1 MAALAGGKGEAHKV
15 SVFKDE
21 RGTVIRAMDTAFFDE
36 GRAELK
42 ETAKEA
48 LKMIAPTLEK
58 TKRHVR
64 IEGHTD
70 NVPIKNV
77 EFKSNW
83 ELSARRATEVV
94 RYLIEKHRFPAD
106 RISVSGYAE
115 YRPIAANDSP
125 RNRAVNRRIEIII
138 LKGAEDS
145 PAQ

>member
-1 MAALAGGKGEAHKV
+1 
-15 SVFKDE
+15 
-21 RGTVIRAMDTAFFDE
+21 
-36 GRAELK
+36 
-42 ETAKEA
+42 
-48 LKMIAPTLEK
+48 MIAPTLEK

-70 NVPIKNV
+70 NVPIKNM